1 MPRPAAGQEGRHQG
15 FYPLNS
21 HFLLF
26 LSLTQ
31 TGDRRPLRKGERQR
45 IFSTVGEHSVLPCRN
60 LYAVPDTVLLHRSAT
75 SSRRGMTV
83 PRNSLTRYTARH
95 LRIRRLVQ
103 FIFAGAVYDNALT
116 NCATRSCCAC
126 VDLITCVAERYL
138 TLRTGCEKHGRKN
151 PLPFLFSKRSHIGN
165 LRQIRKQGKGR
176 SSKRKGNR
184 RCPFLFAPAAGA
196 ATLPPSADGESP
208 AEVQRKTLRPERAN
222 TLTQFARPGQPVQKR
237 SRPLG
242 ANTLTQFACPGFPVQ
257 EKEPPRQGEHANAVR
272 APRLSGAEKGA
283 AHQGEPACGSSCT
296 PHNRCRKGA
305 ALSGRTR

>member
-1 MPRPAAGQEGRHQG
+1 M
-15 FYPLNS
+15 
-21 HFLLF
+21 
-26 LSLTQ
+26 
-31 TGDRRPLRKGERQR
+31 
-45 IFSTVGEHSVLPCRN
+45 LPCRN
-60 LYAVPDTVLLHRSAT
+60 LYAVPDIVLLHRRFT
-75 SSRRGMTV
+75 LRKRNITV
-83 PRNSLTRYTARH
+83 LRNSLTCYTGWH
-95 LRIRRLVQ
+95 LRIRRLIL

-165 LRQIRKQGKGR
+165 LRQISKQGKGR

-208 AEVQRKTLRPERAN
+208 TEVQRKTL
-222 TLTQFARPGQPVQKR
+222 
-237 SRPLG
+237 RPLG
-242 ANTLTQFACPGFPVQ
+242 ANTLTQFACPGQPVQ

-272 APRLSGAEKGA
+272 APRSTGAGKRA
-283 AHQGEPACGSSCT
+283 AP
-296 PHNRCRKGA
+296 
-305 ALSGRTR
+305 SGRTR